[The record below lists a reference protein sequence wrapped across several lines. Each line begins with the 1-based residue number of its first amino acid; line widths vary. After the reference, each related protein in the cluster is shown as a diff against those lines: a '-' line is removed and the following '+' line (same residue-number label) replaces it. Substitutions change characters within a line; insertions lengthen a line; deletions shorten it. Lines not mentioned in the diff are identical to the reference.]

1 MTDSLNNIALSAQG
15 KCINCAWNVMYALT
29 GALTTIVVK
38 SYDPVTGI
46 IKGTFSGTTVDGNNE
61 IAPINKGEFSAIVKK

>member
-1 MTDSLNNIALSAQG
+1 
-15 KCINCAWNVMYALT
+15 MYALT